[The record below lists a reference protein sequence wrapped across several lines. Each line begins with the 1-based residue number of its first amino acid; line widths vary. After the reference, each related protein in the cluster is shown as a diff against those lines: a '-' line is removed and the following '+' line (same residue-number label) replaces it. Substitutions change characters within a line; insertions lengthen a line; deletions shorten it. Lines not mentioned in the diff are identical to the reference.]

1 MKDKIFTG
9 LFALLLAALSVLTL
23 ALPKKDFSPNENR
36 PLETAPALSVE
47 AVKSGEFTKGVSAYL
62 TDHFAGRDAWVSVK
76 ALAEL
81 ATGKRENGGVY
92 LSKNGGLIDGF
103 TEDDLEYFEKN
114 LQALREFTEFA
125 QSDYGVRVQ
134 SIIAPTATQICAED
148 LPAFSAVADADALY
162 ARLTEVPGFIDLRDT
177 LTAHKDEY
185 VYYRTDHHW
194 TGRGAYLAYAAYDGA
209 RGETPLPEESF
220 LPETVTTDF
229 HGSLY
234 SRFGLFMGIKAD
246 TITAPAAS
254 ALGNV
259 SMTDSHG
266 DTHAS
271 VYFPEKL
278 ESKDKYLYFT
288 GPNDSI
294 LRVKTEADT
303 GKRLLLIKDSYA
315 NAFLPYLLKE
325 FDEITVIDLRYY
337 KDDVSALLENENYT
351 DALVLYNL
359 KSFASDSHFRFVVY

>member
-36 PLETAPALSVE
+36 MLETAPALSAE
-47 AVKSGEFTKGVSAYL
+47 SVKSGEFTKGVSAYL

-92 LSKNGGLIDGF
+92 LSKKGGLIDGF

-114 LQALREFTEFA
+114 LQALQEFTEFA

-134 SIIAPTATQICAED
+134 SIVAPTATQICAED

-162 ARLTEVPGFIDLRDT
+162 ARLAEVPGFIDLRQT
-177 LTAHKDEY
+177 LYAHKDEY

-194 TGRGAYLAYAAYDGA
+194 TGHGAYLAYAAYAGA
-209 RGETPLPEESF
+209 RGETPRTEESF
-220 LPETVTTDF
+220 SPETVTEDF

-246 TITAPAAS
+246 TITAPAAA
-254 ALGNV
+254 ALGTV
-259 SMTDSHG
+259 TMTDSHNTAYG
-266 DTHAS
+266 S

-278 ESKDKYLYFT
+278 EGKDKYLYFT

-294 LRVKTEADT
+294 LRIETNAGT
-303 GKRLLLIKDSYA
+303 GKKLLLIKDSYA
-315 NAFLPYLLKE
+315 NAFLPYLLPE
-325 FDEITVIDLRYY
+325 FDAITVIDLRYY
-337 KDDVSALLENENYT
+337 KDDVSALLESENYT

-359 KSFASDSHFRFVVY
+359 KSFASDSHFRFVVF